1 MPWSNQS
8 DSPTTRH
15 VTARISS
22 VRAADSNL
30 PGCSDGFRSLV
41 RTDLED
47 PAGAAR
53 VGGWGPRP
61 ALSRPAKFKSSRL
74 QLRLYFQGKSRSS
87 PPGQAMP
94 SPGQLGR
101 PLLTGLG
108 TQVQPLRDSGSP
120 VPASPALSGCMAG
133 PGTPQ
138 STGRLESSFSVEAIL
153 AKPDARAP
161 VTSPPPVSSCAALGF
176 WTAPSHSPAP
186 VLPWACPATW
196 LPAYLRVGVYPLCPQ
211 PAVPGLRMAHFCGF
225 QGLGVTGLEVAHCP
239 GLWGS
244 PHWTPSEDLQDTE
257 RHQKRV
263 RTMFNLEQLEELE
276 KVFAKQHNLVG
287 KKRAQLAAR
296 LHLTENQVRIWFQNR
311 RVKYQKQQKLKLPAM
326 SAMATSLD
334 EPSSSSDSS
343 IQSEDVESGVDS

>member
-1 MPWSNQS
+1 
-8 DSPTTRH
+8 
-15 VTARISS
+15 
-22 VRAADSNL
+22 
-30 PGCSDGFRSLV
+30 
-41 RTDLED
+41 
-47 PAGAAR
+47 
-53 VGGWGPRP
+53 
-61 ALSRPAKFKSSRL
+61 
-74 QLRLYFQGKSRSS
+74 
-87 PPGQAMP
+87 MP

-101 PLLTGLG
+101 PLPTGLG
-108 TQVQPLRDSGSP
+108 AQVQPLRDSGSP
-120 VPASPALSGCMAG
+120 VPASAALSGCTAG

-161 VTSPPPVSSCAALGF
+161 VTSPPPVSSCAALGL
-176 WTAPSHSPAP
+176 WTVPSQSPAP

-211 PAVPGLRMAHFCGF
+211 PAVPGLSKAHFCGF
-225 QGLGVTGLEVAHCP
+225 QGLGVTGLELAHCP

-244 PHWTPSEDLQDTE
+244 PHWTPSEDLPDTE

-311 RVKYQKQQKLKLPAM
+311 RVKYQKQQKLNLPAM